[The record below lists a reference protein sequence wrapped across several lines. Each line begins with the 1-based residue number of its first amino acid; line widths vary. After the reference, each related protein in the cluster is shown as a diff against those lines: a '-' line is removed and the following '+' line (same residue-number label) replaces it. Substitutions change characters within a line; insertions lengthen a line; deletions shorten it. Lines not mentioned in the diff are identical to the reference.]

1 MRITVT
7 TVSEDSPPIVA
18 FETPFG
24 SGAGCWAAEPP
35 TPGRSYYV
43 EFQIEDELEWGAQ
56 VRPASGDG
64 VPLST
69 AGDDVRFRARCQAID
84 GGLVTLSVGDS
95 LAMVEVADAPT
106 SLVAGTVLEV
116 VVDRR
121 AVRLFPYEL

>member
-1 MRITVT
+1 MVT
-7 TVSEDSPPIVA
+7 EVSEDSPPIVV

-35 TPGRSYYV
+35 TSGRSYYV

-56 VRPASGDG
+56 VRPMSGDG

-69 AGDDVRFRARCQAID
+69 TGDDVRFRAGCEAVE

-95 LAMVEVADAPT
+95 LVMVEVVDAPEG
-106 SLVAGTVLEV
+106 LMAGTAVEV

-121 AVRLFPYEL
+121 AIQLCPYEL